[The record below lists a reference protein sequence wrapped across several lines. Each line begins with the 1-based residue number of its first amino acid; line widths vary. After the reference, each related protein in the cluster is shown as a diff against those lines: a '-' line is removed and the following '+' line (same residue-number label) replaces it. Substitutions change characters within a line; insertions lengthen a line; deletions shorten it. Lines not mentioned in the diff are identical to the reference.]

1 LYISLD
7 ITYVSKSI
15 SIRWA
20 GHVGRMAEIIYREYW
35 SDNLKGRDHSEGADG
50 RIILECILGK

>member
-1 LYISLD
+1 
-7 ITYVSKSI
+7 
-15 SIRWA
+15 
-20 GHVGRMAEIIYREYW
+20 MAEIIYREYW